1 MSRSWLTALLLGTLC
16 ACGAG
21 SVPVT
26 AAMVIDQ
33 GHTPM
38 NEIFTFDRVDIFW
51 TLDETDA
58 DSVKVDF
65 GDGSDSVLPGDAT
78 QVRNIYDGEG
88 LFQITVTTWRD
99 GHSFPATDPDP
110 IRVQRRRVPGW
121 NVLFLHHSTGRY
133 MIRDCGFRSLVDSHN
148 NTAGTDIQFWD
159 HDYASGNFYT
169 GLILP
174 DSTVHSD
181 WIYGPEAN
189 DITPTGYQTIF
200 LGAPAFR
207 DSIFNRH
214 DVILLKNDH
223 STGDITSEAQL
234 LEYQDNYLQIRDVMD
249 QFPDKLFILMSGP
262 SRQPGNITNAE
273 ADRARRF
280 YDWLQSPE
288 FMNGHPNICFYDYF
302 DALSNPDDPN
312 DPERNMIRL
321 QYRLPSSGDDHP
333 NLLANMTIGPQL
345 ADVMLRILDP
355 AFYFDPSS
363 VPGSPVASA
372 RLHEAVPN
380 PFNPATLITWEL
392 MQPAT
397 VNLLVFDVA
406 GRRVR
411 SLLVGKDQTAGRHD
425 IVWRGADDHG
435 RPQPSGVYF
444 YRLEFNGQ
452 WLTGRMT
459 LIR

>member
-1 MSRSWLTALLLGTLC
+1 
-16 ACGAG
+16 
-21 SVPVT
+21 
-26 AAMVIDQ
+26 
-33 GHTPM
+33 
-38 NEIFTFDRVDIFW
+38 
-51 TLDETDA
+51 
-58 DSVKVDF
+58 
-65 GDGSDSVLPGDAT
+65 
-78 QVRNIYDGEG
+78 
-88 LFQITVTTWRD
+88 
-99 GHSFPATDPDP
+99 
-110 IRVQRRRVPGW
+110 
-121 NVLFLHHSTGRY
+121 

-148 NTAGTDIQFWD
+148 STAGTDINFWD
-159 HDYASGNFYT
+159 HDYASGNYYT

-280 YDWLQSPE
+280 YDWLQSPGY
-288 FMNGHPNICFYDYF
+288 MNGHPNICFYDFF

-321 QYRLPSSGDDHP
+321 QYRLASSGDDHP

-372 RLHEAVPN
+372 RLYEAVPN

-411 SLLVGKDQTAGRHD
+411 SLLVGSDQTAGRHD